1 MEMIGD
7 VLEEIVASATSRREK
22 MRNGYLMELSLAV
35 LIVGLCL
42 TPYAYAQ
49 PSLVGKWNFVIVV
62 KNVSTSGTITFAPKT
77 FSETTGAHTIAGIYT
92 YTGGVLNYCY
102 LQGCIQYSQAQAGGD
117 DGMSGMSEMSMNNN
131 NHIEFRA
138 ANGIVYHLMR

>member
-1 MEMIGD
+1 
-7 VLEEIVASATSRREK
+7 
-22 MRNGYLMELSLAV
+22 MRNRYLMDLSLAV

-49 PSLVGKWNFVIVV
+49 PSLVGKWNFVVVV

-77 FSETTGAHTIAGIYT
+77 FSETTGGHTIAGTYS

-102 LQGCIQYSQAQAGGD
+102 TQSCTQYSQTQTGGN
-117 DGMSGMSEMSMNNN
+117 GMSGMSGMGMNNNN
-131 NHIEFRA
+131 NHIEFHA
-138 ANGIVYHLMR
+138 ANGILRQTHGLPQGAYRHGKNLC